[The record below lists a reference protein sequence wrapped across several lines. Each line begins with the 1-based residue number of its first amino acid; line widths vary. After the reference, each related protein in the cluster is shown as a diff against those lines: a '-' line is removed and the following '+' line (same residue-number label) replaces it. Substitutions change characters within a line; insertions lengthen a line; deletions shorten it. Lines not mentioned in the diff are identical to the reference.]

1 MFKKETWDGVK
12 AFWDSMKFPLLVLT
26 ILVLYLYPGKIREF
40 VDRAGFR
47 VVDMDVFGMH
57 LAEKA
62 AADLEGAG
70 QKLAQVTAALA
81 ERDQLLSEIVATG
94 AADGPMLERARQAL
108 DHGDA
113 LKTSALA
120 VSDRAAIQ
128 AAEIGATLQA
138 PPTMPVAPAVVAS
151 PPAAEAGL
159 GGYLVVFGADL
170 DIAAATD
177 EIDRVKAAV
186 PADSGSFGLFRKGS
200 FYRSAAI
207 FDTKAARDNFA
218 TGISKAAGRSV
229 ESVALER
236 WCPAA
241 APVSAAD
248 ASVPIFQC

>member
-12 AFWDSMKFPLLVLT
+12 AFWDSMKFPLL
-26 ILVLYLYPGKIREF
+26 ILILLILYLYPGKIREF

-81 ERDQLLSEIVATG
+81 ERDQLLSDIVAQG
-94 AADGPMLERARQAL
+94 AVDATMLEKARQAL
-108 DHGDA
+108 DHGA
-113 LKTSALA
+113 AIKMSALA

-128 AAEIGATLQA
+128 AAEIGATLHA
-138 PPTMPVAPAVVAS
+138 PPSAVVPPVVAA
-151 PPAAEAGL
+151 PPAGEAGP
-159 GGYLVVFGADL
+159 GGFLVVFGADL

-186 PADSGSFGLFRKGS
+186 PTGSGSFALFRKGS
-200 FYRSAAI
+200 FYRSAAM
-207 FDTKAARDNFA
+207 FDTRAARDDFA
-218 TGISKAAGRSV
+218 EAIAKAAGRGV
-229 ESVALER
+229 ESVALDR

-241 APVSAAD
+241 APAAGAD
-248 ASVPIFQC
+248 ASAPVFQC